1 MTQGEGLH
9 LHVRLEDRDNLNE
22 YAMQGEL
29 FGVDDA
35 ESDARGYRG
44 SIASKVAGI
53 TYRQLDYWARKQ
65 IVAPSITPSHG
76 SGSRRLYSFKDV
88 VILAVSKK
96 LLDAGVNLQNVTTAI
111 GFLMQRASSQLEHIT
126 IMCDGEQVYEC
137 TSNER
142 MMELLASGHAV
153 FAVSVGSL
161 WHQVQTALEQED
173 SVDVGRR
180 IAQSG
185 SKQSVDDLTAARMR
199 RNHEVRHQPRQS
211 A

>member
-126 IMCDGEQVYEC
+126 IMCDGEQVYE
-137 TSNER
+137 
-142 MMELLASGHAV
+142 
-153 FAVSVGSL
+153 
-161 WHQVQTALEQED
+161 
-173 SVDVGRR
+173 
-180 IAQSG
+180 
-185 SKQSVDDLTAARMR
+185 
-199 RNHEVRHQPRQS
+199 
-211 A
+211 